1 VYFVQVLWLHRLP
14 WQEVVGVFLRFSY
27 YSIHQR
33 ILNSPFGL
41 KASANLLNINF
52 DKLNQYDPNDYSFEN
67 NIDNK
72 FSPNIGVGLYWYS
85 DNTYIGLSV
94 PNLLETKHFD
104 KYAGRSFQYCKRGEL
119 LFNSRSRVWFR
130 L

>member
-1 VYFVQVLWLHRLP
+1 LI
-14 WQEVVGVFLRFSY
+14 FLLYQYIRGF
-27 YSIHQR
+27 QA
-33 ILNSPFGL
+33 LFGL
-41 KASANLLNINF
+41 KASNLLNINF

-104 KYAGRSFQYCKRGEL
+104 KYAGREHL
-119 LFNSRSRVWFR
+119 LILQESE
-130 L
+130 